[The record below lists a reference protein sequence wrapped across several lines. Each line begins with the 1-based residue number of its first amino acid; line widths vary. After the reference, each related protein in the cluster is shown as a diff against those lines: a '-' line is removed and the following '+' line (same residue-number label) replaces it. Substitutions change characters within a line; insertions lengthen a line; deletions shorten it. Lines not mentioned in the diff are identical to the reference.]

1 MGVEFSEEDKK
12 MLREMGNLGR
22 LADVTLKIGEPF
34 KAFISVDPQTNE
46 LIALGAARVR
56 VPDEIKGVKLS
67 EQQKTDLAMSKT
79 VAIEN
84 MISKAGNPFNA
95 HI

>member
-1 MGVEFSEEDKK
+1 MKWVIWEDWLTLLLKTEN
-12 MLREMGNLGR
+12 RSR
-22 LADVTLKIGEPF
+22 LSYP
-34 KAFISVDPQTNE
+34 VDPQTNE
-46 LIALGAARVR
+46 LIALGADRVR